1 MVSSGNIYPKRQTLS
16 GESEKRRIMIASTCA
31 AGKTRRGFTLI
42 ELLIVVVIMGILTAL
57 ALPMYSRYTA
67 SSQQATAQAQLAA
80 IQQAQEIYKFQNG
93 TYTNNTALLSNWLNT
108 AGCYTFTITAATATT
123 FTAQAQGNIDKDAT
137 LDKWTIDQNGT
148 LTNVVND
155 VTN

>member
-1 MVSSGNIYPKRQTLS
+1 
-16 GESEKRRIMIASTCA
+16 MIAGAYA
-31 AGKTRRGFTLI
+31 AGKMRRGFTLI
-42 ELLIVVVIMGILTAL
+42 EVLIVVVIIGLLTAL

-67 SSQQATAQAQLAA
+67 RSRQATAQAQLAA
-80 IQQAQEIYKFQNG
+80 IQQAQEIYKFQYG
-93 TYTNNTALLSNWLNT
+93 AYTNNTALLSNWLGT
-108 AGCYTFTITAATATT
+108 SGCYTFTITAATATA
-123 FTAQAQGNIDKDAT
+123 FTAQAQGNIDNDAT